1 MSGTFALR
9 WLLPDPRV
17 DNVTRVKRTRLA
29 LYLLTIATVVFR
41 AELGLLIAAHCLYLL
56 AHATTND
63 ARWILLARTMIP
75 AGLSG
80 ALVGLVLT
88 VSIDTFFWQ
97 SSTPIWPE
105 LSAFLAN
112 VFPAG
117 DSLGA
122 SAWGTSPW
130 HWYFTSALPRLL
142 LSPAALPLLAYSAID
157 QLLRPASAPLLV
169 PSLTYTALYSI
180 LPHKETR
187 FLFPILPS
195 LTTAMALAAQRF
207 TNNHR
212 HKAPYIRD
220 LVILITITTAFL
232 SHFILLPLSSLNYP
246 GAQALKSLHN
256 LAHNTQPHL
265 TVHLDNLAL
274 QTGTTRFL
282 QLPPPADPL
291 VLLPGRLAPGG
302 HYTPEY
308 ESGASMWVYDKTENR
323 TQLLSPAFWLGF
335 DWCIME
341 EPGKAIGAWEVKDV
355 IYGLG
360 RPRLVRPKDERTSQ
374 NSQETWSGL
383 LTAIYGERAGQAYDV
398 FTAVVYDGGLTRGWW
413 IEWGLERKLYV
424 LKKQYATRGEAPR
437 GQRRP

>member
-17 DNVTRVKRTRLA
+17 DNAMRVKRTRLA

-112 VFPAG
+112 VFPAE

-142 LSPAALPLLAYSAID
+142 LSPTALPLLAYSAID
-157 QLLRPASAPLLV
+157 RVLRPASTPLLV
-169 PSLTYTALYSI
+169 PSLIYTALYSI

-195 LTTAMALAAQRF
+195 LTTAMALAAQRL
-207 TNNHR
+207 TIDNRLRVSSYLKH
-212 HKAPYIRD
+212 
-220 LVILITITTAFL
+220 LVILTTMITMIL

-256 LAHNTQPHL
+256 IAHNTQPHL

-274 QTGTTRFL
+274 QTGITRFL
-282 QLPPPADPL
+282 QLPPPATPL

-302 HYTPEY
+302 RYTPEY
-308 ESGASMWVYDKTENR
+308 ESGASMWVYDKTENQ

-341 EPGKAIGAWEVKDV
+341 DPGKAIGAWQVKDV

-360 RPRLVRPKDERTSQ
+360 RPRLVRPEHDRTLQ
-374 NSQETWSGL
+374 DRRETWSGL
-383 LTAIYGERAGQAYDV
+383 LTAIYGEGAGKVYDV
-398 FTAVVYDGGLTRGWW
+398 LRSVVYDKGLTKGWW
-413 IEWGLERKLYV
+413 VEWGLERKLYV
-424 LKKQYATRGEAPR
+424 LKKEYMTQGDGRYR
-437 GQRRP
+437 